1 MKNNIKTKAQLIAEL
16 QEMRRRINELEKTD
30 PLTKQVEEKQRKDQK
45 KHKTYVENS
54 PGALFVSDSSGRYL
68 DVNRAACLMTGYSQK
83 ELLSMS
89 IPDLVLPG
97 SAAKIF
103 KVFNKLKENQKIETE
118 ILVQKKD
125 GTQIHS
131 SLDAVALSDGSF
143 LAFCFDITKRKQAEE
158 ALKEGEEK
166 LRNFV
171 EFTSL
176 GIWCFQPLKP
186 VSINIPEDQM
196 IDEFFKS
203 ICIECNDT
211 YASMM
216 GVAKENIL
224 GLKLSD
230 AMPDTDENRDY
241 LRDFIKKGFKLSG
254 GISRELTEDGK
265 EKYFSNSMVGVI
277 KNGKLINAWGTQID
291 VTERKQAEEALKK
304 SEEQLRQIQK
314 LEGIGQLAGGIA
326 HDINNILTAMIGNTE
341 LALRGLKMGKNI
353 SNNLEQVMSGGRKA
367 GELVTKILA
376 FSRKQIIYPEVIDVN
391 NTILNLAETLHRVIS
406 EDIKIKMDLND
417 NISLVKADPTQIEQ
431 ILINL
436 AVNAQDAIQ
445 QKKKPKTEKVIT
457 VETAAVSLDKE
468 YVSSHI
474 GSTIGPHILI
484 SVSDSGVGMNKEI
497 INRIFEPFFTT
508 KELGKGTGLGLST
521 VYGIVK
527 QNHGSI
533 YVYSEP
539 GEGTTVKIYWPAFMG
554 KTQPKKKVKGE
565 KVKGGSETIL
575 FVEDDDKVRKASEQL
590 LVLYG
595 YKVLSTLN
603 GRLALDLIKK
613 KNIKIDMLVTDV
625 VMPEMGGIELSEKLK
640 KIYPGLKILYCSGY
654 PDNQIV
660 SAYGILNQD
669 VNFIPKPYSSK
680 ELAKKIREILDKK
693 AKN

>member
-1 MKNNIKTKAQLIAEL
+1 MKNKTKTKAQLIAEL
-16 QEMRRRINELEKTD
+16 QEMHRRINELEKTD
-30 PLTKQVEEKQRKDQK
+30 PLTKKAEEKQSKNEK
-45 KHKTYVENS
+45 KYKTYVENS
-54 PGALFVSDSSGRYL
+54 PGALFISDSSGRFV
-68 DVNRAACLMTGYSQK
+68 DVNGAACLITGYSQE

-89 IPDLVLPG
+89 IPDLVLAG
-97 SAAKIF
+97 SSAKIF
-103 KVFNKLKENQKIETE
+103 KVFNKLKETGKIETE
-118 ILVQKKD
+118 ILVRKKD

-131 SLDAVALSDGSF
+131 SLDAVALSNGSF

-158 ALKEGEEK
+158 ALKESEEK

-171 EFTSL
+171 EFTSQ
-176 GIWCFQPLKP
+176 GIWCFQPEKP
-186 VSINIPEDQM
+186 VNINIPEDQM
-196 IDEFFKS
+196 ITEFFKS

-216 GVAKENIL
+216 GVSKADIL

-230 AMPDTDENRDY
+230 AMPDTDENRNY
-241 LRDFIKKGFKLSG
+241 LRAFIKKGFKLAG
-254 GISRELTEDGK
+254 GISREQTEGGK

-277 KNGKLINAWGTQID
+277 KNGELLNAWGTQID
-291 VTERKQAEEALKK
+291 VTERMQAEEALKK

-326 HDINNILTAMIGNTE
+326 HDINNILTAIIGNTE

-376 FSRKQIIYPEVIDVN
+376 FSRKQIIYPQVIDVN
-391 NTILNLAETLHRVIS
+391 STILALAKTLHRVIS
-406 EDIKIKMDLND
+406 EDIKIEMNLND
-417 NISLVKADPTQIEQ
+417 NISLAKADPTQIEQ

-445 QKKKPKTEKVIT
+445 QKKKRKTEKVIT
-457 VETAAVSLDKE
+457 IETAEVFLDKE
-468 YVSSHI
+468 YVSGHI
-474 GSTIGPHILI
+474 GSTIGQHILI
-484 SVSDSGVGMNKEI
+484 SITDSGIGIDKEI
-497 INRIFEPFFTT
+497 INRVFEPFFTT

-527 QNHGSI
+527 QNQGSI
-533 YVYSEP
+533 YIYSEP

-554 KTQPKKKVKGE
+554 KTQLKKKVKGE

-575 FVEDDDKVRKASEQL
+575 FVEDDDKIRIASEQL

-595 YKVLSTLN
+595 YKVFSALN
-603 GRLALDLIKK
+603 GRLALDLIKN

-625 VMPEMGGIELSEKLK
+625 VMPEMGGIELSKRLK
-640 KIYPGLKILYCSGY
+640 KIYSGVKILYCSGY
-654 PDNQIV
+654 PDNQVV
-660 SAYGILNQD
+660 SAYGILNKD
-669 VNFIPKPYSSK
+669 VNLIPKPYTSK

-693 AKN
+693 

>member
-1 MKNNIKTKAQLIAEL
+1 MKNKTKTKTQLIAEL
-16 QEMRRRINELEKTD
+16 QEMHRRINELEKTD
-30 PLTKQVEEKQRKDQK
+30 PLTKPAKEKQLKDEK
-45 KHKTYVENS
+45 RYKTYVENS

-68 DVNRAACLMTGYSQK
+68 DVNRAACLMTGYSQE

-89 IPDLVLPG
+89 IPDLILSG
-97 SAAKIF
+97 SSAKVF
-103 KVFNKLKENQKIETE
+103 EVFNKLKETGKIETE
-118 ILVQKKD
+118 ILIQKKD
-125 GTQIHS
+125 GMQIHS
-131 SLDAVALSDGSF
+131 SLDAVALSNGRF

-158 ALKEGEEK
+158 ALKESEEK

-176 GIWCFQPLKP
+176 GIWCFQPEKP
-186 VSINIPEDQM
+186 VNINIPEDQM
-196 IDEFFKS
+196 ITEFFKS
-203 ICIECNDT
+203 ICVECNDT

-216 GVAKENIL
+216 GVSKENIL

-230 AMPDTDENRDY
+230 AMPDTDENRNY

-277 KNGKLINAWGTQID
+277 KNGELLNAWGTQID
-291 VTERKQAEEALKK
+291 VTERMQTEEALKK

-326 HDINNILTAMIGNTE
+326 HDINNILTATE
-341 LALRGLKMGKNI
+341 LALRGLKTGKHI
-353 SNNLEQVMSGGRKA
+353 HNNLEHVMAGGRKA

-391 NTILNLAETLHRVIS
+391 SIILALAKTLHRVIS
-406 EDIKIKMDLND
+406 EDIQIEMNLND
-417 NISLVKADPTQIEQ
+417 NISLIKADPTQIEQ

-445 QKKKPKTEKVIT
+445 QKKKRMTEKVIT
-457 VETAAVSLDKE
+457 VETAEVFLDKE
-468 YVSSHI
+468 YVSGHI
-474 GSTIGPHILI
+474 GSTIGQHILI
-484 SVSDSGVGMNKEI
+484 SVTDSGIGIDKEI

-527 QNHGSI
+527 QNQGSI

-554 KTQPKKKVKGE
+554 KTQLKREVKGE
-565 KVKGGSETIL
+565 KVKGGNEIIL
-575 FVEDDDKVRKASEQL
+575 FVEDDDKVRTASEQL

-595 YKVLSTLN
+595 YKVFSALN
-603 GRLALDLIKK
+603 GRLALDLIKN
-613 KNIKIDMLVTDV
+613 KNIKIDILVTDV
-625 VMPEMGGIELSEKLK
+625 VMPEMGGIELAEKLK
-640 KIYPGLKILYCSGY
+640 EIYSGAKILYCSGY

-660 SAYGILNQD
+660 SASGILNKD
-669 VNFIPKPYSSK
+669 VNLIPKPYSSK

-693 AKN
+693 